1 MFSGVGSDPRN
12 LIINYIPTPVSEEEL
27 KQLFVQYGEVES
39 ARIILDRE
47 TGQPKGYGF
56 VKFMSEE
63 SAQEAIRK
71 MNGFEIHNKRLKVT
85 TARGP
90 AAMQRG
96 GSSSHG
102 GGGSSHNNNNNNNG
116 GSSHHSNANNNN
128 NNNQYQNNNNNGQQ
142 HHGGN
147 NGGGSHGNNNNNF
160 GVQQG
165 GQQQGNNNG
174 MMMMGADGTQPMMMY
189 QPMPAP
195 AYLGGGAAPA
205 YMPGYPMMQPV
216 MMMPP
221 QMGMAGGAQYMP
233 VGDATA
239 LQAAYL
245 QGLHMGQQQLQQPQ
259 QGQQQQQQ
267 QQRTSSGS
275 RSS

>member
-96 GSSSHG
+96 GGGGSSSHG
-102 GGGSSHNNNNNNNG
+102 GGGSSHNNNNG

-128 NNNQYQNNNNNGQQ
+128 QYQNNNNGGQQ
-142 HHGGN
+142 HHGAN
-147 NGGGSHGNNNNNF
+147 NGGGSHGNNNSNF

-165 GQQQGNNNG
+165 GGQQQG
-174 MMMMGADGTQPMMMY
+174 MMMMGGDGTQPMMMY

-195 AYLGGGAAPA
+195 YMGGAAAAPA

-233 VGDATA
+233 VGDAAA
-239 LQAAYL
+239 LQAAYM

-267 QQRTSSGS
+267 QQQQRTSSGS